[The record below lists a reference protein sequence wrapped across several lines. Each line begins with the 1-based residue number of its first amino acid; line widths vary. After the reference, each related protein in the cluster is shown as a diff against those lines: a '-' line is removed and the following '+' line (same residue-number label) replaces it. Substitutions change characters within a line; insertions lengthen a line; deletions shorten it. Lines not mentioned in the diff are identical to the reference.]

1 MIFHI
6 QFKKHINHIDVH
18 FVEDDDT
25 ADDDPDVPDR
35 YQIKKQS
42 QFIVDAKTK
51 RRTTKKKK
59 KAK

>member
-1 MIFHI
+1 MVTVLFL
-6 QFKKHINHIDVH
+6 
-18 FVEDDDT
+18 DDEPS
-25 ADDDPDVPDR
+25 ADEDPDVPDR
-35 YQIKKQS
+35 NQIKKQS